1 MFAPRRFFFGLV
13 EVKQWL
19 YDWGYSKA
27 YIELF
32 TTDTSVYDY
41 RDEKV
46 RAAER
51 STRAADAARAEYERR
66 KRTGYN
72 PLERINLKQFLE
84 GGD

>member
-1 MFAPRRFFFGLV
+1 
-13 EVKQWL
+13 VKQWL

-27 YIELF
+27 YIELL

-46 RAAER
+46 RDAER
-51 STRAADAARAEYERR
+51 SAAAADAARAEYERR

-72 PLERINLKQFLE
+72 PLEHINLKKFLE
-84 GGD
+84 GE

>member
-1 MFAPRRFFFGLV
+1 MI
-13 EVKQWL
+13 EVRQWL

-46 RAAER
+46 RAAEQAIA
-51 STRAADAARAEYERR
+51 AADAARAEYERR

-72 PLERINLKQFLE
+72 PLEHINLSKFINE
-84 GGD
+84 E

>member
-1 MFAPRRFFFGLV
+1 MFAPRRFLFGLI

-27 YIELF
+27 YIEIF

-46 RAAER
+46 RGAEQ
-51 STRAADAARAEYERR
+51 SARAADAARAEYERR

-72 PLERINLKQFLE
+72 PLEHINLNKFLNGE
-84 GGD
+84 

>member
-1 MFAPRRFFFGLV
+1 MV

-27 YIELF
+27 YIELL

-46 RAAER
+46 RAAEQ
-51 STRAADAARAEYERR
+51 AARNAAAARAEYERR

-72 PLERINLKQFLE
+72 PLEHINLKQFLE
-84 GGD
+84 GE

>member
-1 MFAPRRFFFGLV
+1 M
-13 EVKQWL
+13 KQWL

-27 YIELF
+27 YIEIF

-46 RAAER
+46 REEER
-51 STRAADAARAEYERR
+51 SMRAADAARAEYERR

-72 PLERINLKQFLE
+72 PLEHINLNKFLNGE
-84 GGD
+84 

>member
-1 MFAPRRFFFGLV
+1 MFLGFI

-46 RAAER
+46 RGAER
-51 STRAADAARAEYERR
+51 SARAAAAARAEYERR

-72 PLERINLKQFLE
+72 PLDHINLNKFL
-84 GGD
+84 GGE